1 MSDRV
6 GFERVNETVVA
17 FYGENKP
24 GRLADFV
31 VMLHE
36 RLASRLGR
44 AFTPY
49 TLEQVHAT
57 LVGLEG
63 ERSLVTGEIF
73 NRNYAERR
81 GEQRIMNVEGAL
93 TRIMTSPAFPLPV
106 RIGGF
111 APDVDYSCGGGARR
125 TVFMSRGHHPYRRAF
140 SMQGKAVVAMGWPWT
155 DGVVSTALARLRKA
169 LESEGV
175 LHKYH
180 EKLEDSDNDFFFVLG
195 RVERS
200 RVDGATIDAVEE
212 EIRELMAGSTLE
224 LLVDLEDMKRV
235 SYVDPSLPFDSSL
248 QITLPN
254 HYRSGIGA
262 YK

>member
-1 MSDRV
+1 MIDRV
-6 GFERVNETVVA
+6 GFEPVNETVVA

-24 GRLADFV
+24 ERLADFV

-36 RLASRLGR
+36 RIASRIGR
-44 AFTPY
+44 TFTPY

-63 ERSLVTGEIF
+63 ERSPVTGEIF

-81 GEQRIMNVEGAL
+81 GEQRIMNVEGAVR
-93 TRIMTSPAFPLPV
+93 RIMTSPAFPLPV

-111 APDVDYSCGGGARR
+111 APDVDYACGDGARR
-125 TVFMSRGHHPYRRAF
+125 SVFMSRGHHPYRRCF
-140 SMQGKAVVAMGWPWT
+140 TIQGKDVVAMGWPWT
-155 DGVVSTALARLRKA
+155 DGAVSTALASLRKQ

-180 EKLEDSDNDFFFVLG
+180 QKLEDSDNDFFFVLG
-195 RVERS
+195 HVERS
-200 RVDGATIDAVEE
+200 RVDGATIDAVEQ

-224 LLVDLEDMKRV
+224 LLVDLEHMKRV
-235 SYVDPSLPFDSSL
+235 SYVDPSLPLDSSL
-248 QITLPN
+248 QIAFPS
-254 HYRSGIGA
+254 HS
-262 YK
+262 